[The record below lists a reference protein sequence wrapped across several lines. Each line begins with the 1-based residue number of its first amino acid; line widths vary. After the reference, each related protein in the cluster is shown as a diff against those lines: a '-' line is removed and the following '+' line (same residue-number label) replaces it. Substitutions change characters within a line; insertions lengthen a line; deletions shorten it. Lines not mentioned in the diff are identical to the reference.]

1 MNSIKYGRMVGV
13 GLGAGLAI
21 AAVYSF
27 TTNTTPDGFQPQP
40 GEFQSLSD
48 WEPDSTRKK
57 SDSRL
62 LEAMTTTRPL
72 PNNSLEM
79 SSTPDAKMTSG
90 DSAIPDFQSE
100 APEFS
105 QPSTTSSANA
115 LASNDESS
123 STMDLEIELVADGEQ
138 LTGDAKMKVSQ
149 PKTAASETATAEELD
164 FGAWSEGEQVETLS
178 ARAPFHTDQPVDS
191 ESTGMF
197 AEAVAAETPI
207 AAADTTEVKSNSWK
221 KNPFLNGSQTP
232 SNVKNV
238 QQIPLVEIPA
248 TGQFANSSSV
258 SATASNDNQ
267 EIVNR
272 GSDFQVTPTKP
283 NASAMSEFDQL
294 VGSPI
299 QFANASKNTTQRV
312 ILPGMDAET
321 TTRTNRPDQ
330 SRQDITPLDLT
341 LTESVAQR
349 AAQHIEYGKTLA
361 RRGASTSA
369 QQEFYSALRVV
380 AQANDSRAGVNEFSL
395 SLRRGILAMKEA
407 EDFLVTD
414 TETQIGLDVALT
426 AETHRAGVLTAAE
439 AQSLTPL
446 EATQRYFAVAQEQLE
461 RAGGHNVV
469 TAEALYCLGKLHSIG
484 SPSDP
489 NAGRL
494 DTAKAIVFHRAA
506 LSSDDKNHRSAN
518 ELGVLLARA
527 GELEEAKSLFK
538 KSLIVNSAPQTW
550 ENLAKL
556 HYRLNE
562 PALAQLAQAEYQ
574 RATQQMIN
582 GSTQWMPPTQ
592 FNAEAPV
599 DFHEAIASKPD
610 AAETNIPVNNGA
622 KGEEPNA
629 GAKSLSQRIKDLF

>member
-1 MNSIKYGRMVGV
+1 MNYGRMVGV

-21 AAVYSF
+21 AAVYSL
-27 TTNTTPDGFQPQP
+27 TTNATPDGFQPQA
-40 GEFQSLSD
+40 GEFQSLSE
-48 WEPDSTRKK
+48 WKPDSILKQ

-62 LEAMTTTRPL
+62 PEPIATIL
-72 PNNSLEM
+72 PFPTNSLEF
-79 SSTPDAKMTSG
+79 SSTLNAKIAIGESATS
-90 DSAIPDFQSE
+90 DFPGE
-100 APEFS
+100 APE
-105 QPSTTSSANA
+105 
-115 LASNDESS
+115 SS
-123 STMDLEIELVADGEQ
+123 SKMDFEIELVADGEQ
-138 LTGDAKMKVSQ
+138 LTVAAETNDSQ
-149 PKTAASETATAEELD
+149 PKTAAAEMATAEKLD
-164 FGAWSEGEQVETLS
+164 LGAWNGGRQVETLS
-178 ARAPFHTDQPVDS
+178 ALAPSPTDHPAAIETS
-191 ESTGMF
+191 SRF

-207 AAADTTEVKSNSWK
+207 ADGDAMKDQSKSWK
-221 KNPFLNGSQTP
+221 KNPFLDGNPPS
-232 SNVKNV
+232 SNVKHI
-238 QQIPLVEIPA
+238 QQVPLVEIPA
-248 TGQFANSSSV
+248 TGQLPA
-258 SATASNDNQ
+258 
-267 EIVNR
+267 
-272 GSDFQVTPTKP
+272 KP

-299 QFANASKNTTQRV
+299 QFANAAENTTQQA
-312 ILPGMDAET
+312 ILPGIDTET
-321 TTRTNRPDQ
+321 ASRTNRPDQ

-380 AQANDSRAGVNEFSL
+380 AQANDSRAGINEFSL

-426 AETHRAGVLTAAE
+426 AETHRAGILTAAE

-469 TAEALYCLGKLHSIG
+469 TAEALYCLGRLHSIS

-489 NAGRL
+489 NMGRL

-518 ELGVLLARA
+518 ELGVLLAQA

-562 PALAQLAQAEYQ
+562 TALAQLAQAEYQ
-574 RATQQMIN
+574 RAIQQMNN
-582 GSTQWMPPTQ
+582 GSTQWMPATQ
-592 FNAEAPV
+592 FNAEAPL
-599 DFHEAIASKPD
+599 DFHEAIASKLD
-610 AAETNIPVNNGA
+610 AGETTNQLKNGA
-622 KGEEPNA
+622 QGEEPNSDT
-629 GAKSLSQRIKDLF
+629 KSLSQRIKDLF

>member
-1 MNSIKYGRMVGV
+1 MKTMNYGRMVGV

-27 TTNTTPDGFQPQP
+27 TTNATPDGFQPP
-40 GEFQSLSD
+40 TGEFQSLSE
-48 WEPDSTRKK
+48 WEPDSILKR

-62 LEAMTTTRPL
+62 PEPIATTLPL
-72 PNNSLEM
+72 PTNSLEF
-79 SSTPDAKMTSG
+79 SSTLKARTTIG
-90 DSAIPDFQSE
+90 DSATSDFQGE

-105 QPSTTSSANA
+105 QPSTISATNA
-115 LASNDESS
+115 LASYDELSS
-123 STMDLEIELVADGEQ
+123 KTDFEIELVADGEQ
-138 LTGDAKMKVSQ
+138 LTEAAETKVSQ
-149 PKTAASETATAEELD
+149 PETAAAEMATAEKLD
-164 FGAWSEGEQVETLS
+164 LGAWNGGEQVEALS
-178 ARAPFHTDQPVDS
+178 ALVPSPTDHPAVNEFS
-191 ESTGMF
+191 SGF
-197 AEAVAAETPI
+197 AEAGASETPI
-207 AAADTTEVKSNSWK
+207 ANDDAMKVQSKSWE
-221 KNPFLNGSQTP
+221 KNPFLNGSRP
-232 SNVKNV
+232 SSNVKDV
-238 QQIPLVEIPA
+238 QQVPLVEIPA
-248 TGQFANSSSV
+248 PGHV
-258 SATASNDNQ
+258 
-267 EIVNR
+267 
-272 GSDFQVTPTKP
+272 PTTP

-294 VGSPI
+294 VGLPI
-299 QFANASKNTTQRV
+299 RFANAAEDTTEQA
-312 ILPGMDAET
+312 ILPGIDAET
-321 TTRTNRPDQ
+321 ASPTNRPDP

-380 AQANDSRAGVNEFSL
+380 AQANDSRAGINEFSL
-395 SLRRGILAMKEA
+395 SLRQGILAMKEA

-426 AETHRAGVLTAAE
+426 AETHRAGILTAAE

-469 TAEALYCLGKLHSIG
+469 TAEALYCLGRLHSIN

-489 NAGRL
+489 NTGRL

-506 LSSDDKNHRSAN
+506 LSSDAKNHRSAN

-550 ENLAKL
+550 DNLAKL

-574 RATQQMIN
+574 RAIQQMNN
-582 GSTQWMPPTQ
+582 GSTQWMPATQ
-592 FNAEAPV
+592 FNAEAPL

-610 AAETNIPVNNGA
+610 AGETTNQLKNGA
-622 KGEEPNA
+622 QGEEPNTDT
-629 GAKSLSQRIKDLF
+629 KSLSQRIKDLF